1 MPRIPVYERKLD
13 QKSVSMG
20 APKQSL
26 QAPIEAFGG
35 GDAKALQGL
44 GSDINTLG
52 RNMLAAADRMKKEED
67 ELAVTKAYGDYHNRV
82 SNYLVG
88 DGSPGSGAY
97 GRLGGSA
104 QGLTKEAK
112 EKLLEMER
120 EVSAGLTPAQKQVVG
135 LKAMPVSRE
144 SLVSVARHESTE
156 RRKDLINTYQSV
168 AKKEADYAL
177 LNFTDADKV
186 NAGIARMEENLRLA
200 AQYSGLSPEQTEEL
214 TRLGKS
220 DTVKNVALRYVK
232 QGQYGVARE
241 IMGDDRMTGEDKAK
255 VMDALRPAEVA
266 DKADSLAEMLLAQGY
281 DKQGTQKY
289 LMDNVED
296 LDVRRVAKSTFNALY
311 ASRKAEQTAA
321 RQEAI
326 YGAMDQVDSLEGD
339 LMAQYKYVRGLP
351 EGPVK
356 NAAVRRYKEYSSFA
370 GIGFQTDPVAHETL
384 MEEIQY
390 AGIKTPEGLKAHPLA
405 AKVSAQDLKNAERV
419 LAGKQKTTETDL
431 KNVWLSAKGVVNDGT
446 VPTRLDNE
454 QKQDLFAFKQWA
466 KSKVQ
471 DTNRGDDP
479 EFLQK
484 LADTWTLKGEK
495 KGGAWRFFDYGP
507 NVSFGK
513 SLADP
518 DWLPDTDTDTAAAIR
533 AKFDANP
540 ALREAWA
547 GQFEGDTDL
556 AIRAYHRRLLEQG
569 IDKLPKP

>member
-67 ELAVTKAYGDYHNRV
+67 ELAVAKAYGDYHNRV

-120 EVSAGLTPAQKQVVG
+120 EVSAGLTPAQQQVFG
-135 LKAMPVSRE
+135 LKVMPVSRE

-311 ASRKAEQTAA
+311 ASRKAEQTAS

-339 LMAQYKYVRGLP
+339 LMAQYKYVQGLP

-370 GIGFQTDPVAHETL
+370 GIGFRTNPEAYETL
-384 MEEIQY
+384 AEKIQY
-390 AGIKTPEGLKAHPLA
+390 AEVTTPGALREDPAA
-405 AKVSAQDLKNAERV
+405 AKVGAQDLKRLESS
-419 LAGKQKTTETDL
+419 LGGKQKTTETDL
-431 KNVWLSAKGVVNDGT
+431 KNVWLSAKGVVNDGKT
-446 VPTRLDNE
+446 PIKLKDSEKRE
-454 QKQDLFAFKQWA
+454 LFEFKRWA
-466 KSKVQ
+466 ESKVA
-471 DTNRGDDP
+471 DTNRADDP
-479 EFLQK
+479 TYLQK
-484 LADTWTLKGEK
+484 LADLWVLDGEK
-495 KGGAWRFFDYGP
+495 RGGSWLGYGKD
-507 NVSFGK
+507 VSFGE

-518 DWLPDTDTDTAAAIR
+518 DWLPDTDTATATAIR

>member
-35 GDAKALQGL
+35 GGAKALQGL

-112 EKLLEMER
+112 EKLREMER
-120 EVSAGLTPAQKQVVG
+120 EVSAGLTPAQQQVFG
-135 LKAMPVSRE
+135 LKVMPVSRE

-200 AQYSGLSPEQTEEL
+200 AQYSGLSPEQTEAL

-296 LDVRRVAKSTFNALY
+296 RDVRRVAKSTFNALY

-356 NAAVRRYKEYSSFA
+356 NAAARRYREYAKF
-370 GIGFQTDPVAHETL
+370 
-384 MEEIQY
+384 
-390 AGIKTPEGLKAHPLA
+390 EGMDFMTSPSDFVDLQEDISAAKITTPLA
-405 AKVSAQDLKNAERV
+405 LRSDPRATKVSSAKLKDLERF
-419 LAGKQKTTETDL
+419 LQGKQKLDMDTL
-431 KNVWLSAKGVVNDGT
+431 KAAYLRGKGLEVMPTGASARSTKADYYQFQ
-446 VPTRLDNE
+446 L
-454 QKQDLFAFKQWA
+454 WA
-466 KSKVQ
+466 DKMVAN
-471 DTNRGDDP
+471 TNRADDP
-479 EFLQK
+479 DFYQA
-484 LADTWTLKGEK
+484 LADAWALQGEK
-495 KGGAWRFFDYGP
+495 KGGGIGYGADLD
-507 NVSFGK
+507 FRKGK
-513 SLADP
+513 DDP
-518 DWLPDTDTDTAAAIR
+518 TWLPVIPDESTQNKVKEAFTAYPDM
-533 AKFDANP
+533 K
-540 ALREAWA
+540 REYMEVYGSEKLAMR
-547 GQFEGDTDL
+547 GYYYDL
-556 AIRAYHRRLLEQG
+556 IKNGLGPVQRTKE
-569 IDKLPKP
+569 